1 MLVLMRR
8 LGESV
13 RIGDDITLTVTSI
26 RKDQVKI
33 GFSAPREI
41 RILREELYQLDK
53 LNQEMQ
59 NATSDNDTEK

>member
-13 RIGDDITLTVTSI
+13 RIGDDITVTVTSI
-26 RKDQVKI
+26 RKGEVKI
-33 GFSAPREI
+33 GFSVPREI
-41 RILREELYQLDK
+41 KVLREELYRKDK
-53 LNQEMQ
+53 LNKEMQ